1 MYIVKGVFVGAGLF
15 LLFSV
20 LYLNRLIYS
29 HIPKPVYVGTVTT
42 VDIRSILS
50 LTTQRPLYWVAFVL
64 TIVTACVCMRL
75 LQRT

>member
-20 LYLNRLIYS
+20 FYLNGLIYS
-29 HIPKPVYVGTVTT
+29 HIPKPVDVGTVTT

-64 TIVTACVCMRL
+64 MIVTACVCMRL